1 MIKKHIHN
9 VVDNYEPRVKLEK
22 IEITVK
28 EDQNFFGITIWFTPI
43 DSITPVSVDIFLRI
57 LR

>member
-9 VVDNYEPRVKLEK
+9 VIDNYEPLVKLD
-22 IEITVK
+22 EIIVTIK
-28 EDQNFFGITIWFTPI
+28 EDENFFGITIWFTPI
-43 DSITPVSVDIFLRI
+43 GEIDRVSVDIFLRI